1 MERYFFYLLYLLLG
15 CSLCGCSRKQ
25 APKQT
30 QDPDTE
36 TTIPYVDTIAAP
48 VPPAP
53 AKSRTARYLDS
64 LGFVNIA
71 EADSSIAIDL
81 MYTRADNFTGTL
93 LYEDLKEA
101 YLHPDAMKSLK
112 RAQRLLKEQYPGY
125 SLIVY
130 DAARPLSVQQKMWN
144 VVKGTS
150 KYIYVS
156 NPSRGGG
163 LHNYGLAVDIS
174 ILDDKGTPLPMGTPV
189 DHLGR
194 EAHITEEAVLVAQ
207 GKLTEQEREN
217 RLLLRQVM
225 KEAGFHP
232 LPSEWWHSIASAG
245 RRRRSDTGSSL
256 NSHPQLVR
264 KLNFAIALT
273 QMTRIF
279 NILNLRNQRHL
290 CLKIIKQK
298 ATNSCL
304 TLPFLR

>member
-1 MERYFFYLLYLLLG
+1 MPCKMERYFFYLLYLLLG

-36 TTIPYVDTIAAP
+36 TTIPYADTIASP

-101 YLHPDAMKSLK
+101 YLHPAAMKSLK

-207 GKLTEQEREN
+207 GKLTEQERN
-217 RLLLRQVM
+217 WLRQ
-225 KEAGFHP
+225 AADAAA
-232 LPSEWWHSIASAG
+232 IY
-245 RRRRSDTGSSL
+245 
-256 NSHPQLVR
+256 QR
-264 KLNFAIALT
+264 KLWAEQEKQSLEEMEA
-273 QMTRIF
+273 
-279 NILNLRNQRHL
+279 HGVE
-290 CLKIIKQK
+290 IIYPDKQ
-298 ATNSCL
+298 
-304 TLPFLR
+304 PFMDAAAPMIERFKNDPVFHDLIDQIQNTHEKDY

>member
-1 MERYFFYLLYLLLG
+1 MPCKMERYFFYLLYLLLG

-36 TTIPYVDTIAAP
+36 TTIPYADTIAAP

-125 SLIVY
+125 SLVRTAE
-130 DAARPLSVQQKMWN
+130 DV
-144 VVKGTS
+144 
-150 KYIYVS
+150 
-156 NPSRGGG
+156 
-163 LHNYGLAVDIS
+163 
-174 ILDDKGTPLPMGTPV
+174 
-189 DHLGR
+189 
-194 EAHITEEAVLVAQ
+194 
-207 GKLTEQEREN
+207 ER
-217 RLLLRQVM
+217 
-225 KEAGFHP
+225 
-232 LPSEWWHSIASAG
+232 SE
-245 RRRRSDTGSSL
+245 R
-256 NSHPQLVR
+256 
-264 KLNFAIALT
+264 
-273 QMTRIF
+273 
-279 NILNLRNQRHL
+279 NLQIHL
-290 CLKIIKQK
+290 CLQP
-298 ATNSCL
+298 L
-304 TLPFLR
+304 TRRRPAQLRIGGGHQHTRR

>member
-1 MERYFFYLLYLLLG
+1 MPCKMERYFFYLLYLLLG

-36 TTIPYVDTIAAP
+36 TTIPYADTIAAP

-71 EADSSIAIDL
+71 EADSSI
-81 MYTRADNFTGTL
+81 
-93 LYEDLKEA
+93 
-101 YLHPDAMKSLK
+101 
-112 RAQRLLKEQYPGY
+112 
-125 SLIVY
+125 
-130 DAARPLSVQQKMWN
+130 
-144 VVKGTS
+144 
-150 KYIYVS
+150 
-156 NPSRGGG
+156 
-163 LHNYGLAVDIS
+163 
-174 ILDDKGTPLPMGTPV
+174 LDDKGLPLPMGTPV

-232 LPSEWWHSIASAG
+232 LPSEWWH
-245 RRRRSDTGSSL
+245 
-256 NSHPQLVR
+256 
-264 KLNFAIALT
+264 
-273 QMTRIF
+273 F
-279 NILNLRNQRHL
+279 NRVSRQTAKERYRVI
-290 CLKIIKQK
+290 
-298 ATNSCL
+298 
-304 TLPFLR
+304 P

>member
-1 MERYFFYLLYLLLG
+1 MPCKMERYFFYLLYLLLG

-36 TTIPYVDTIAAP
+36 TTIPYADTIAAP

-207 GKLTEQEREN
+207 GKLTEQERN
-217 RLLLRQVM
+217 WLRQ
-225 KEAGFHP
+225 AADAAA
-232 LPSEWWHSIASAG
+232 IY
-245 RRRRSDTGSSL
+245 
-256 NSHPQLVR
+256 QR
-264 KLNFAIALT
+264 KLWAEQEKQSLEEMEA
-273 QMTRIF
+273 
-279 NILNLRNQRHL
+279 HGVE
-290 CLKIIKQK
+290 IIYPDKQ
-298 ATNSCL
+298 
-304 TLPFLR
+304 PFMDAAAPMIERFKNDPVFHDLIDQIQNTHEKDN